1 LFLVPLASRPTT
13 EKVVSR
19 PLLTA
24 KLSHLSPLFSFQG
37 SPDGRG
43 DALGRPPRMTPVFY
57 QMAEWMSRVSA
68 NICLQ
73 NVPSCAALSRRQ
85 GEV

>member
-24 KLSHLSPLFSFQG
+24 KLSRLSPLFSFQG
-37 SPDGRG
+37 SAHCQLLTAKVIIQPFDLTVNSFF
-43 DALGRPPRMTPVFY
+43 A
-57 QMAEWMSRVSA
+57 SA
-68 NICLQ
+68 GSLPQ
-73 NVPSCAALSRRQ
+73 
-85 GEV
+85 